1 MSVFTHFSESVPSM
15 HSLSFVF
22 AFLWSAYVLSDP
34 DPQDIHIHLHGEDAA
49 HKGIQ
54 TQKVHKALIKGS
66 NRPTSVKTGS
76 GRLSKKQKQKPGYGE
91 KQKPGYGGKQKP
103 GYGGKQKPGYDEKQ
117 KPGYG
122 EKQKPGYGGKQNEV
136 ETCKFSQECQTE
148 DMTEE
153 NWV

>member
-1 MSVFTHFSESVPSM
+1 M

-22 AFLWSAYVLSDP
+22 AFLWSACVLSDP
-34 DPQDIHIHLHGEDAA
+34 DPQDIHIHLHGEDAV
-49 HKGIQ
+49 HNGIQ
-54 TQKVHKALIKGS
+54 TQKAHKALIKGS

-76 GRLSKKQKQKPGYGE
+76 GRFETGYAKKKPEYAEKQKPEYGGKQKPGYAPKQNHGYGE
-91 KQKPGYGGKQKP
+91 KQKPGYGK
-103 GYGGKQKPGYDEKQ
+103 KQ